1 MIIVLGGGIR
11 REMAAA
17 QLAQIHPSLPVVIS
31 SGSTLPCLYRVF
43 VKEAGVD
50 WRRVTIDFRA
60 VDTLTNFTAML
71 PYVQSRQP
79 RKVFV
84 VATEGHWSRAAVLGW
99 LIWGSRG
106 IAMEPVL
113 IKGVGHEE
121 SWGKTLIDSLRAIGW
136 LALGNRIVDHLY
148 HSPTYVETQK
158 QLRSSRCELGE
169 ATVPDFNSGPIGPRE

>member
-1 MIIVLGGGIR
+1 MIIMLGGGIR

-17 QLAQIHPSLPVVIS
+17 QLAQIHPSLPVIIS

-60 VDTLTNFTAML
+60 VDTLTNFTAN
-71 PYVQSRQP
+71 
-79 RKVFV
+79 
-84 VATEGHWSRAAVLGW
+84 
-99 LIWGSRG
+99 
-106 IAMEPVL
+106 
-113 IKGVGHEE
+113 EE

-136 LALGNRIVDHLY
+136 LALGNRMVDHLY

-169 ATVPDFNSGPIGPRE
+169 ATLPDFNSGPICPSEWNNQ